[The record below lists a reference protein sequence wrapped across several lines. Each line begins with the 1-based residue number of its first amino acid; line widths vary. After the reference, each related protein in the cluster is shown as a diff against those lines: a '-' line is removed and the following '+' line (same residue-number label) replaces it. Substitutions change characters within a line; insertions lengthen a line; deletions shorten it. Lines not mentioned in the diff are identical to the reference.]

1 MVCKYGKHRKLE
13 KPSPV
18 TALALPAVL
27 FLFSSVFGAQGAGE
41 EAKEA
46 PSAPSSLTRLSILP
60 FTASQEADKELGER
74 MAEEL
79 EVLLSESG
87 RFRILMRAEMT
98 LEERNRL
105 LKLQVE
111 QGRDEDRTPFQR
123 LSCEEAFVSGSIRR
137 QTDGPIV
144 VYLYVISLA
153 TAEKIIALRAS
164 CWHENALG
172 RLARAFA
179 DEIVDRV
186 DITGRVVKV
195 LGDKFYVEI
204 EGGPEGVKKG
214 DFLEVRHES
223 KKIEGKGGEIDT
235 GEESP
240 FTTLLVEEI
249 TKSDHVRCVLKEGED
264 KKPAEGDLVRLI
276 PVSEREER
284 KKTIA
289 VLPFGFKCKPK
300 KGSGED
306 GGTFLSLL
314 QEELLV
320 SEGKI
325 LGMTV
330 SNPPGT
336 SKYASGETDGRIVCD
351 DLAVDG
357 VLSGVCTVVGKELRI
372 YLKLVLHPQT
382 DVYEEEENS
391 SDEVVRKRVVLPLAE
406 EGKLSP
412 DLATKAAEAVLAA
425 FGSGEEDK

>member
-1 MVCKYGKHRKLE
+1 MVCKYGEHRKLG
-13 KPSPV
+13 KPSP
-18 TALALPAVL
+18 TAAFAFLAVL
-27 FLFSSVFGAQGAGE
+27 SLFSAVFGAQTAE
-41 EAKEA
+41 EGKKGSRSTE
-46 PSAPSSLTRLSILP
+46 SSLTRLSILP
-60 FTASQEADKELGER
+60 FTVSQEADKELGER

-111 QGRDEDRTPFQR
+111 QGPDEERTPFQR

-195 LGDKFYVEI
+195 LGDKFFVEI

-223 KKIEGKGGEIDT
+223 KKIESDNGEIDT
-235 GEESP
+235 GEEAP

-264 KKPAEGDLVRLI
+264 KKPAEGDIVRLI

-284 KKTIA
+284 KKSIA
-289 VLPFGFKCKPK
+289 VLPFSFKCKPK
-300 KGSGED
+300 KENGDAGE
-306 GGTFLSLL
+306 TFLSLL

-325 LGMTV
+325 LGMAV

-336 SKYASGETDGRIVCD
+336 SKYASGDTDGRIVCD
-351 DLAVDG
+351 DLGVDG
-357 VLSGVCTVVGKELRI
+357 VLSGACTVVGKEIRI
-372 YLKLVLHPQT
+372 YLKLVLHPQS

-391 SDEVVRKRVVLPLAE
+391 SDEVVRKRVVLPLTE
-406 EGKLSP
+406 EGKLTP
-412 DLATKAAEAVLAA
+412 ELATKAAEAVLAA
-425 FGSGEEDK
+425 FDSGK